1 MTDSKSK
8 NFIIGSGPAA
18 VGAAMGLDHVHVV
31 DAGGSLESAPANR
44 AASLGRKAR
53 SLWPKDDVEWLK
65 STLQPN
71 TNGVETKLS
80 FGSNYPYD
88 IPKFGPAWD
97 VRGGLKPSFA
107 FGGLSTVWGASVLP
121 CRQDEIT
128 KWPVT
133 LKELEPHYRAVLA
146 ETGVSGV
153 RDDLE
158 EIFPSYH
165 DAPSFL
171 EASSQAEAVLGRWH
185 KNRKKLTA
193 AGFRWGRS
201 RLLVE
206 GKHAEASAGRLSYHG
221 SNELAAEKACVD
233 CGMCMYGCPYD
244 LIYSSRKSIRKW
256 HGEGKIN
263 YEAGVLVEGFKEL
276 ADRVEI
282 SGWNLSTGAEW
293 RGETERL
300 FLAGGVLS
308 STAMV
313 MRSLGIENRPV
324 EILDSQYFTVP
335 LLSFR
340 GTARVRESRLHTLA
354 QIFLEIMPTEISN
367 RLIHLQI
374 YTYNDMITRVLQQK
388 AGPLAG
394 FFDRM
399 IRQMEGRLFFLQ
411 GYLHSDDSGRLRIK
425 MVTAHDGQKKFLV
438 EPMVNPKVGGM
449 VRKVL
454 AKLASHL
461 GDLGFCPILPMASLG
476 EPGRGFHSGGSM
488 PMGGDSQEHPIVTD
502 RLGRPNG
509 LKRVH
514 VIDASTFPS
523 ISATTITLTAMAN
536 ARRIACEAGELE

>member
-1 MTDSKSK
+1 MSDSRSK
-8 NFIIGSGPAA
+8 NLIIGSGPAA
-18 VGAAMGLDHVHVV
+18 VGAAMVLDHVHMV
-31 DAGGSLESAPANR
+31 DAGGSLEAALADR
-44 AASLGRKAR
+44 AASLGRKAP

-80 FGSNYPYD
+80 FGSRYPYE
-88 IPKFGPAWD
+88 IPESGPAWD

-121 CRQDEIT
+121 YRQDEIT
-128 KWPVT
+128 KWPIT

-146 ETGVSGV
+146 ETGVAGV

-165 DAPSFL
+165 EAPSLL
-171 EASSQAEAVLGRWH
+171 ETSPQAVAVLARWH
-185 KNRKKLTA
+185 KNRRKLTA
-193 AGFRWGRS
+193 AGFRWGKS

-206 GKHAEASAGRLSYHG
+206 GKHAEASSGRLSYHG
-221 SNELAAEKACVD
+221 SNELAAEKACVE

-244 LIYSSRKSIRKW
+244 LIYSSRQSIRKW

-276 ADRVEI
+276 ADRVEVW
-282 SGWNLSTGAEW
+282 GRNLTTGAEW

-300 FLAGGVLS
+300 FLGGGVLS

-313 MRSLGIENRPV
+313 MRSLGIEDRSV

-340 GTARVRESRLHTLA
+340 GTAGVRESRLHTLA
-354 QIFLEIMPTEISN
+354 QIFLEIMPAEISKH
-367 RLIHLQI
+367 LIHLQI

-394 FFDRM
+394 FLDP
-399 IRQMEGRLFFLQ
+399 IVRQMEGRLFFLQ
-411 GYLHSDDSGRLRIK
+411 GYLHSNDSGRLRMK

-438 EPMVNPKVGGM
+438 EPMVNPKVGSM

-536 ARRIACEAGELE
+536 ARRIACEAGELG

>member
-1 MTDSKSK
+1 M
-8 NFIIGSGPAA
+8 A
-18 VGAAMGLDHVHVV
+18 LDYVHVV

-80 FGSNYPYD
+80 FGSNYPYE
-88 IPKFGPAWD
+88 IPKSGPAWD
-97 VRGGLKPSFA
+97 VRGGLKSSFA

-121 CRQDEIT
+121 YRQDEIT
-128 KWPVT
+128 KWPIT

-146 ETGVSGV
+146 ETGVAGV

-171 EASSQAEAVLGRWH
+171 EASSQAEAVLGRWN
-185 KNRKKLTA
+185 KNRKKLA
-193 AGFRWGRS
+193 AGGFRWGRS
-201 RLLVE
+201 RLMVK
-206 GKHAEASAGRLSYHG
+206 GKHAEASAGRLSYHS
-221 SNELAAEKACVD
+221 SNESAAEKACVE

-244 LIYSSRKSIRKW
+244 LIYSSRKSIRK
-256 HGEGKIN
+256 GEEVGKIK
-263 YEAGVLVEGFKEL
+263 YEAGILVDGFKEL
-276 ADRVEI
+276 SDRVEVW
-282 SGWNLSTGAEW
+282 GRNLSTGAEW

-300 FLAGGVLS
+300 FLGGGVLS

-313 MRSLGIENRPV
+313 MRSLGIENQPV

-354 QIFLEIMPTEISN
+354 QIFLEIMPAEISKQ
-367 RLIHLQI
+367 LIHLQI

-388 AGPLAG
+388 AGPLASLL
-394 FFDRM
+394 DPM

-411 GYLHSDDSGRLRIK
+411 GYLHSDDSGRLRIT
-425 MVTAHDGQKKFLV
+425 MGTTQGGQKKFSV
-438 EPMVNPKVGGM
+438 EPMANPKVGGT
-449 VRKVL
+449 VKKVL
-454 AKLASHL
+454 AKLSSHL
-461 GDLGFCPILPMASLG
+461 GDLGFWPILPMASLG
-476 EPGRGFHSGGSM
+476 EPGRSFHSGGSM
-488 PMGGDSQEHPIVTD
+488 PMGGDSRKHSIVTD

-509 LKRVH
+509 LQRVH

-536 ARRIACEAGELE
+536 ARRIASEVGKLR

>member
-1 MTDSKSK
+1 VSDSRSK
-8 NFIIGSGPAA
+8 NLIIGSGPAA
-18 VGAAMGLDHVHVV
+18 VGAAMGLDHIHVV
-31 DAGGSLESAPANR
+31 DAGGSLESAAANR
-44 AASLGRKAR
+44 AASLGRKA
-53 SLWPKDDVEWLK
+53 SSIWPKDDVDWLK

-80 FGSNYPYD
+80 FGSNYPYE
-88 IPKFGPAWD
+88 IPKSGPAWD

-107 FGGLSTVWGASVLP
+107 FGGLSTVWGASALP
-121 CRQDEIT
+121 YRQEEIQN
-128 KWPVT
+128 WPIA
-133 LKELEPHYRAVLA
+133 LQELEPHYRAVLA
-146 ETGVSGV
+146 ETGLAGV

-165 DAPSFL
+165 DEPSFL
-171 EASSQAEAVLGRWH
+171 AASSQAVAVLGRWH
-185 KNRKKLTA
+185 KNREKLTA
-193 AGFRWGRS
+193 GGFRWGRS
-201 RLLVE
+201 RLLVS
-206 GKHAEASAGRLSYHG
+206 GKDAEASAGRLSYHR
-221 SNELAAEKACVD
+221 SNELAAEKACVE

-244 LIYSSRKSIRKW
+244 LIYSSRQSIRKW

-276 ADRVEI
+276 ADRVEVW
-282 SGWNLSTGAEW
+282 GRNLGTGAEW

-308 STAMV
+308 STAIV
-313 MRSLGIENRPV
+313 MRSLGIENQPV

-340 GTARVRESRLHTLA
+340 GTAGVRESRLHTLA
-354 QIFLEIMPTEISN
+354 QVFLEIMPAGISKQ
-367 RLIHLQI
+367 LIHLQI

-394 FFDRM
+394 FLDPI

-425 MVTAHDGQKKFLV
+425 LVTAHDGQKKFLV

-449 VRKVL
+449 VGKVL

-461 GDLGFCPILPMASLG
+461 GNLGFCPIFPMASLG

-488 PMGGDSQEHPIVTD
+488 PMGGDDRRHPIVTD

-509 LKRVH
+509 LQRVH

-536 ARRIACEAGELE
+536 ARRIACEAAELE